1 MYTGYVFLCA
11 SESLKDCLRHK
22 LFTCSGEKVQ
32 VVREMEVGSI
42 VFLFNMDSNT
52 LVGPF
57 TAAGSPRTGLEP
69 GGWTEVTETQNKT
82 SIRVEREELH
92 EMKNAQDKFPFLK
105 DINTCKLSH
114 FQTQDLLNTL
124 KEAPLLSM
132 KQSSARKQT

>member
-22 LFTCSGEKVQ
+22 FFTCSDENVK
-32 VVREMEVGSI
+32 VVREIDIGSI
-42 VFLFNMDSNT
+42 VFLLNMDSNT
-52 LVGPF
+52 LIGPF

-69 GGWTEVTETQNKT
+69 GGWTEVTDTRNKV

-92 EMKNAQDKFPFLK
+92 EMKNAQEKFSFLK

-114 FQTQDLLNTL
+114 FQTQDLLNAL
-124 KEAPLLSM
+124 KEAPMFNM
-132 KQSSARKQT
+132 KQSSARK

>member
-1 MYTGYVFLCA
+1 
-11 SESLKDCLRHK
+11 
-22 LFTCSGEKVQ
+22 
-32 VVREMEVGSI
+32 MEVGSI

-69 GGWTEVTETQNKT
+69 GAWTEVTETQNKT